1 MSAYR
6 MRCRQHPPVEP
17 SGERV
22 VGAFVGALR
31 LAETLV
37 GHRLTGETNDPA
49 SGANAGPGH
58 ERLEA
63 AS

>member
-1 MSAYR
+1 MSLR
-6 MRCRQHPPVEP
+6 LLHRRPEPVED
-17 SGERV
+17 SY
-22 VGAFVGALR
+22 AAALR
-31 LAETLV
+31 LAERI
-37 GHRLTGETNDPA
+37 RLAAQAAQTQNDPA

>member
-17 SGERV
+17 SGEPV
-22 VGAFVGALR
+22 VSIYVGALR

-37 GHRLTGETNDPA
+37 GHPLARETNDPA

>member
-1 MSAYR
+1 MSLRLLHRRAYE
-6 MRCRQHPPVEP
+6 PVED
-17 SGERV
+17 SY
-22 VGAFVGALR
+22 AAALR
-31 LAETLV
+31 LAERI
-37 GHRLTGETNDPA
+37 RLAAQAAQTRNDPA